1 MLDHSG
7 HCSEYL
13 MYDGAVPDGPMLPD
27 LSIRQFEYLVAVS
40 HAPTWAVAAER
51 VGVTPSALSQGLSE
65 LERRLGVE
73 LFDRDGR
80 RRRLRRS
87 ARPVLDHANRV
98 LALTGDLVHWADR
111 LNAAE
116 EGRVRLGM
124 IDAAAVLHFPAV
136 LRRYRE
142 QHPEVEL
149 RLTVAP
155 SGALFAA
162 LDAGDLDLIVGVEPP
177 RAHPGLDVDE
187 LMPDELCVYSPTG
200 EAPGP
205 PATWGPWVLFPR
217 DSHTRQLITRELR
230 RRGAPLDVVA
240 ESHQPEVLRE
250 MVQLG
255 MGWTVLPGAQAEHG
269 ERPLGAGIPL
279 VTRHLV
285 LARRSGSTV
294 DPAVDVLAAELRAAS
309 AVEHDVVER

>member
-1 MLDHSG
+1 MSD
-7 HCSEYL
+7 
-13 MYDGAVPDGPMLPD
+13 AAALPD
-27 LSIRQFEYLVAVS
+27 LSIRQLEYLVAVS

-51 VGVTPSALSQGLSE
+51 VGVTPSALSQGLAE

-87 ARPVLDHANRV
+87 AQPVLDHANRV

-111 LNAAE
+111 LSAAE

-124 IDAAAVLHFPAV
+124 IDAAAVLHYPDV
-136 LRRYRE
+136 LRGFRE
-142 QHPEVEL
+142 RHPDVEL

-155 SGALFAA
+155 SGALFAG
-162 LDAGDLDLIVGVEPP
+162 LTAGELDLVVGVEPP
-177 RAHPGLDVDE
+177 RDRTGVDVE
-187 LMPDELCVYSPTG
+187 PLMPDELFVYSSTG
-200 EAPGP
+200 EPPGP

-217 DSHTRQLITRELR
+217 DSHTRHLIARELR

-269 ERPLGAGIPL
+269 DRPLRAGAPL
-279 VTRHLV
+279 VTRRLV
-285 LARRSGSTV
+285 LARRSGSIA

-309 AVEHDVVER
+309 

>member
-1 MLDHSG
+1 
-7 HCSEYL
+7 
-13 MYDGAVPDGPMLPD
+13 VPDGPDLPD

-40 HAPTWAVAAER
+40 RAPTWAVAAER

-87 ARPVLDHANRV
+87 AQPVLDHAHRV

-124 IDAAAVLHFPAV
+124 IDAAAVLHFPDV
-136 LRRYRE
+136 LRRYRGH
-142 QHPEVEL
+142 HPDVEL

-162 LDAGDLDLIVGVEPP
+162 LAAGELDLVVGVEPP
-177 RAHPGLDVDE
+177 GDRTGLDIDE
-187 LMPDELCVYSPTG
+187 LMPDELFVYPPAG
-200 EAPGP
+200 EDPGP
-205 PATWGPWVLFPR
+205 PSTWGPWVLFPR
-217 DSHTRQLITRELR
+217 DSHTRHLIARELR
-230 RRGAPLDVVA
+230 RRGAPLEVVA

-269 ERPLGAGIPL
+269 DRPLHAGTPL
-279 VTRHLV
+279 VTRQLV
-285 LARRSGSTV
+285 LARRSGSIA
-294 DPAVDVLAAELRAAS
+294 DPAVDVLAAELRAVAS
-309 AVEHDVVER
+309 VEHDDRPAGDP

>member
-1 MLDHSG
+1 M
-7 HCSEYL
+7 
-13 MYDGAVPDGPMLPD
+13 PDVADLPD
-27 LSIRQFEYLVAVS
+27 LSIRQLEYLVAAS

-51 VGVTPSALSQGLSE
+51 VGVTPSALSQGLAE

-87 ARPVLDHANRV
+87 AQPVLDHANQV
-98 LALTGDLVHWADR
+98 LALTGDLVHWAHR
-111 LNAAE
+111 LNTAA

-124 IDAAAVLHFPAV
+124 IDAAAVLHFPDV
-136 LRRYRE
+136 LRRFRE
-142 QHPEVEL
+142 RHPDVEL

-155 SGALFAA
+155 SGALFTA
-162 LDAGDLDLIVGVEPP
+162 LAAGDLDLVVGVEPSRQHHGIDLQP
-177 RAHPGLDVDE
+177 

-200 EAPGP
+200 EIAGP
-205 PATWGPWVLFPR
+205 PPTWGPWVLFPR
-217 DSHTRQLITRELR
+217 DSHTRHLIAGELR
-230 RRGAPLDVVA
+230 RRGAPLEVVA

-269 ERPLGAGIPL
+269 ERPLGAGTPL
-279 VTRHLV
+279 VTRRLV
-285 LARRSGSTV
+285 LARRSGSIA
-294 DPAVDVLAAELRAAS
+294 DPAVDVLAAELRAA
-309 AVEHDVVER
+309 AAMLEHDLAER